1 MYTEKGQ
8 GRGAILKQWR
18 LDAKVLLLTKVICAA
33 CFETAYMQL
42 IKIMSWAKFV
52 FSWQS

>member
-8 GRGAILKQWR
+8 GEGGHILKQWR

-42 IKIMSWAKFV
+42 I
-52 FSWQS
+52 